1 MNIKKEHRPP
11 EMQQEMEKILK
22 ELDDCT
28 KKITNATEHLRV
40 LAAKDSEQNFIAKYL
55 QNGDDD
61 IMYKA
66 LKIVLLEG
74 HTSTSYLQRN
84 LKISYNRAAE
94 LLETMEARKI
104 VSKLY
109 GNGTREVITSE
120 KLRTFS
126 ERVLEKSLF
135 L

>member
-66 LKIVLLEG
+66 LKIVLKVCIGLSP
-74 HTSTSYLQRN
+74 TSQCACRAY
-84 LKISYNRAAE
+84 KENRADH
-94 LLETMEARKI
+94 LQST
-104 VSKLY
+104 
-109 GNGTREVITSE
+109 
-120 KLRTFS
+120 
-126 ERVLEKSLF
+126 LF
-135 L
+135 E

>member
-40 LAAKDSEQNFIAKYL
+40 LAAKDSEQDFIAKFL

-61 IMYKA
+61 IMHKA

-104 VSKLY
+104 ISKFY
-109 GNGTREVITSE
+109 GNGTREVLIKRKTTRRRKYSGE
-120 KLRTFS
+120 
-126 ERVLEKSLF
+126 
-135 L
+135 

>member
-1 MNIKKEHRPP
+1 
-11 EMQQEMEKILK
+11 MEKILK

-55 QNGDDD
+55 RNGDDD

-109 GNGTREVITSE
+109 GNGTREVLIKRKTTRRRKYSGE
-120 KLRTFS
+120 
-126 ERVLEKSLF
+126 
-135 L
+135 

>member
-74 HTSTSYLQRN
+74 HTSTSYLPRN

-109 GNGTREVITSE
+109 GNGTREVLIKRKTTRRRKYSGE
-120 KLRTFS
+120 
-126 ERVLEKSLF
+126 
-135 L
+135 

>member
-11 EMQQEMEKILK
+11 EMQQEIEKILK

-109 GNGTREVITSE
+109 DNGTREVLIKRKTTRRRKYSGE
-120 KLRTFS
+120 
-126 ERVLEKSLF
+126 
-135 L
+135 

>member
-1 MNIKKEHRPP
+1 MNIKKEHHPP

-28 KKITNATEHLRV
+28 KKIANATEHLRM
-40 LAAKDSEQNFIAKYL
+40 LAAKDSEQTFIAKYL

-109 GNGTREVITSE
+109 GNGTREVLIKRKTTRRRKYSGE
-120 KLRTFS
+120 
-126 ERVLEKSLF
+126 
-135 L
+135 

>member
-11 EMQQEMEKILK
+11 EIQQEIEKILK

-28 KKITNATEHLRV
+28 KKIANATEHLRM
-40 LAAKDSEQNFIAKYL
+40 LAANDSEQNFIAKYL

-104 VSKLY
+104 VSKLF
-109 GNGTREVITSE
+109 GNGTREVLIKRKTTRRRKHSGE
-120 KLRTFS
+120 
-126 ERVLEKSLF
+126 
-135 L
+135 

>member
-1 MNIKKEHRPP
+1 MNIKKEHHPP

-28 KKITNATEHLRV
+28 KKIANATEHLRM
-40 LAAKDSEQNFIAKYL
+40 LAAKDSEQKFIAKYL

-109 GNGTREVITSE
+109 GNGTREVLIKRKTTQRRKYSGE
-120 KLRTFS
+120 
-126 ERVLEKSLF
+126 
-135 L
+135 

>member
-1 MNIKKEHRPP
+1 
-11 EMQQEMEKILK
+11 MEKILK

-28 KKITNATEHLRV
+28 KKIANATEHLRM
-40 LAAKDSEQNFIAKYL
+40 LAAKDSEQKFIAKYL

-109 GNGTREVITSE
+109 GNGTREVLIKRKTTRRRKYSW
-120 KLRTFS
+120 K
-126 ERVLEKSLF
+126 
-135 L
+135 

>member
-11 EMQQEMEKILK
+11 EMQQEMEKLLK

-55 QNGDDD
+55 QKGDDD

-66 LKIVLLEG
+66 LKFVLLEG

-109 GNGTREVITSE
+109 GNGTREVLIKRKTTRRGKYSGE
-120 KLRTFS
+120 
-126 ERVLEKSLF
+126 
-135 L
+135 

>member
-11 EMQQEMEKILK
+11 EIQQEIEKILK

-28 KKITNATEHLRV
+28 KKIANATEHLRM
-40 LAAKDSEQNFIAKYL
+40 LAANDSEQNFIAKYL

-104 VSKLY
+104 VSKLF
-109 GNGTREVITSE
+109 GNGTREVLIKRK
-120 KLRTFS
+120 KLPTGS
-126 ERVLEKSLF
+126 DL
-135 L
+135 

>member
-55 QNGDDD
+55 RNGDDD

-84 LKISYNRAAE
+84 LKISYSRAAE

-104 VSKLY
+104 VSKFY
-109 GNGTREVITSE
+109 GNGTREVLIKRKTTRRRKYSGE
-120 KLRTFS
+120 
-126 ERVLEKSLF
+126 
-135 L
+135 

>member
-11 EMQQEMEKILK
+11 EMQQEIEKILK

-109 GNGTREVITSE
+109 DNGTREVLIKRKTTRRGKYSGE
-120 KLRTFS
+120 
-126 ERVLEKSLF
+126 
-135 L
+135 

>member
-28 KKITNATEHLRV
+28 KKIANATEHLRV

-55 QNGDDD
+55 RNGDDD

-109 GNGTREVITSE
+109 GNGTREVLIKRKTTRRRKYSGE
-120 KLRTFS
+120 
-126 ERVLEKSLF
+126 
-135 L
+135 

>member
-11 EMQQEMEKILK
+11 EMQQEIEKILK

-28 KKITNATEHLRV
+28 KKITNATEHLRM
-40 LAAKDSEQNFIAKYL
+40 LAAKDSEQEFIAKYL

-109 GNGTREVITSE
+109 DNGTREVLIKRKTTRRRKYSGE
-120 KLRTFS
+120 
-126 ERVLEKSLF
+126 
-135 L
+135 